1 MPTAMSSA
9 RPGGSWW
16 RESAIVAVVFAI
28 CLLGGA
34 FQADDTLREP
44 PVAAYVL
51 AAVSSMTVLARRHAP
66 VAALIA
72 ATVCGVFVAP
82 LGLLPT
88 PLITAPAVVC
98 AYAVAVR
105 VQRRSMLVVVIPSAV
120 LLIALT
126 PSFEKGFSLS
136 WEDTSR
142 LATVVAAPFV
152 AAALGSAARQRRR
165 YLSLVEDRARRAE
178 AEREIEARRKVA
190 EERLRIARE
199 LHDLVAHQI
208 TLAHAQ
214 ATVAARFF
222 DARPS
227 QSRESIGEVVTTT
240 HHALDDLRA
249 AVGFLR
255 QGDDETD
262 TPQPAP
268 GLSQLPTLVE
278 SFGRAGL
285 AVILEHDGTAVGLS
299 PAMDLTSYRVIQES
313 LTNVTKHSTA
323 GTAKVRCSWEAE
335 YLTITITDEGR
346 ATDSP
351 TKAAPGYGVVGM
363 RERVTAVGGEL
374 SARPR
379 PEGGFVVVARMPLPG
394 VLPTASI
401 DSQEG
406 NRL

>member
-1 MPTAMSSA
+1 MA
-9 RPGGSWW
+9 
-16 RESAIVAVVFAI
+16 FAI
-28 CLLGGA
+28 CVLGGA

-51 AAVSSMTVLARRHAP
+51 AALSSMAVLARRRAP
-66 VAALIA
+66 VAALSA
-72 ATVCGVFVAP
+72 ATVCGAFAAP

-88 PLITAPAVVC
+88 PLVTAPAVVC

-105 VQRRSMLVVVIPSAV
+105 IQRRWMLVVVIPSAF
-120 LLIALT
+120 LLIALA
-126 PSFEKGFSLS
+126 PSFEEDFSLA

-152 AAALGSAARQRRR
+152 ATALGSAARQRHR
-165 YLSLVEDRARRAE
+165 YLSLVEGRARRAE
-178 AEREIEARRKVA
+178 AEREIEAKRKVA

-222 DARPS
+222 DTRPH

-249 AVGFLR
+249 TVGFLR

-268 GLSQLPTLVE
+268 SLSQLPTLVE
-278 SFGRAGL
+278 AFGLAGL
-285 AVILEHDGTAVGLS
+285 DVILEHHGTAIALS
-299 PAMDLTSYRVIQES
+299 PAMDLTAYRVIQAA

-323 GTAKVRCSWEAE
+323 GTATVHCNWEAE

-346 ATDSP
+346 ARDSSEN
-351 TKAAPGYGVVGM
+351 AAPGYGVVGM

-374 SARPR
+374 RAHPR
-379 PEGGFVVVARMPLPG
+379 PEGGFIVIARMPLPG
-394 VLPTASI
+394 VQPPASV
-401 DSQEG
+401 DVQEG
-406 NRL
+406 SRR

>member
-1 MPTAMSSA
+1 MPSEL
-9 RPGGSWW
+9 PGGSWW
-16 RESAIVAVVFAI
+16 RDSVIAAVVFAI

-51 AAVSSMTVLARRHAP
+51 AAVSSMTVLARRRAP
-66 VAALIA
+66 VSAMIA
-72 ATVCGVFVAP
+72 ATVCGMFVSP

-88 PLITAPAVVC
+88 PLITAAAVVC

-105 VQRRSMLVVVIPSAV
+105 VQRRSMLIVVVPSAV

-126 PSFEKGFSLS
+126 PAFENDFSLS

-142 LATVVAAPFV
+142 LATVVAAPLV
-152 AAALGSAARQRRR
+152 AAALGSAARQRQR

-190 EERLRIARE
+190 EEHLRIARE

-222 DARPS
+222 DARPG

-268 GLSQLPTLVE
+268 GLSQVPALVE

-285 AVILEHDGTAVGLS
+285 EVVLERDGAMAPLS
-299 PAMDLTSYRVIQES
+299 PAVDLTAYRVIQEA

-323 GTAKVRCSWEAE
+323 GTAEVRCSWEAE

-351 TKAAPGYGVVGM
+351 AKAPPGYGVVGM

-374 SARPR
+374 MAHPR
-379 PEGGFVVVARMPLPG
+379 PEGGFAVVARMPLPG
-394 VLPTASI
+394 VQATAST
-401 DSQEG
+401 DSRRG
-406 NRL
+406 SRP